1 MKKRL
6 LPLLFGLMGCVSLY
20 GQVGVNTETPKA
32 TLEVRPKAIDGSIS
46 EGVICPRLTADALH
60 QADINGVYSQDQDG
74 TIAFVTS
81 QPSAGN
87 RVGQTIDIDSRGYYY
102 YDYPANKWI
111 KMLYGAPGAVVGSL
125 DCAGATVS
133 GSLVN
138 GQPASGVTGS
148 INYTG
153 GNGGTYFGGAVGS
166 TGVTGLTASIASGTI
181 NQGFGSLSYTITGT
195 PSGAGN
201 AIFPVNFGG
210 KSCNLSIPV
219 TNSSANV
226 TVLNCAA
233 ATVSGSLTSGQPASG
248 VTASIGYTGGNG
260 GTYGGESVTS
270 TGVTGLTAT
279 LNSGTISSSGN
290 IIYSISGTPSSN
302 GTASFTINFGG
313 QSCVLSVNVGS
324 ALSIGS
330 GSLVGKT
337 CFDVVMVN
345 DGGDCGTLSGRLSQK
360 ADFSQAS
367 TNVQTYTFTPTG
379 TVSNVRFLYT
389 NSNGQVINSI
399 SGGNSGNNI
408 TTSVNATVSY
418 NTNLNTL
425 ASGTMRINALTA
437 QIIVIYND
445 GASNNGTDRQLRLTV
460 NVQDCACCGAYIA
473 PGQWKG
479 FMCHNLG
486 ADMSANALVASAS
499 IHGAKYQWGAQT
511 NETGRYYSQAQD
523 LSNSG
528 TIAGWNSTD
537 LPDNT
542 WQDGVKTAKD
552 PCPAGYRVPTQ
563 AQWQGILSYPSLNPI
578 TRIGSWASSATNYT
592 TAIKFGNSLLLPA
605 AGSRLFTSGAL
616 NGRGI
621 NGSYWSSTQYTS
633 LYLYA
638 NYLNFDSSANLM
650 NFYSRANGFSVR
662 CISE

>member
-6 LPLLFGLMGCVSLY
+6 LPLLFGLMGCISLY

-32 TLEVRPKAIDGSIS
+32 TLEVSPKAIDGSTS

-181 NQGFGSLSYTITGT
+181 NQGFGSLLYTITGT

-226 TVLNCAA
+226 TVLNCAG

-313 QSCVLSVNVGS
+313 QSCVLSVNVGA

-345 DGGDCGTLSGRLSQK
+345 DGGDCGTLSSRLSQK

-408 TTSVNATVSY
+408 TTSVNATVNY

-425 ASGTMRINALTA
+425 ASGTTRTDALTA

-479 FMCHNLG
+479 FMCQNLG
-486 ADMSANALVASAS
+486 ADMSADPLVASVS

-511 NETGRYYSQAQD
+511 NETGRYVSQALDQAI
-523 LSNSG
+523 SG
-528 TIAGWNSTD
+528 TIVGWNATG

-552 PCPAGYRVPTQ
+552 PCPAGYRVPTL
-563 AQWQGILSYPSLNPI
+563 AQWQGILNNPSLNPV
-578 TRIGSWASSATNYT
+578 TRTGSWANSATNYT
-592 TAIKFGNSLLLPA
+592 TAIKFGTSLLLPA
-605 AGSRLFTSGAL
+605 AGNRVNTTGAL
-616 NGRGI
+616 NYRGS
-621 NGSYWSSTQYTS
+621 NGLYWSSTQSTS
-633 LYLYA
+633 PTA
-638 NYLNFDSSANLM
+638 FNLNFNSSTAGMYN
-650 NFYSRANGFSVR
+650 NNRAYGFSVR